1 MRKGEIFFENLNFRK
16 LNPKATSPLLVDH
29 PSQLAQPRGGLAC
42 PYESHH
48 GSGDSFFSRH
58 FGGVFHIFF
67 ANITFDQYTVYVSGS
82 DYVKTNYSGND
93 VRFVI
98 NSFKL

>member
-1 MRKGEIFFENLNFRK
+1 MRLLFFENLNI
-16 LNPKATSPLLVDH
+16 LNLYLQATSPLLVDH
-29 PSQLAQPRGGLAC
+29 PPQLAQPRGGLAC
-42 PYESHH
+42 SHESHH

-67 ANITFDQYTVYVSGS
+67 ANITSDQYTVYVSGS

-93 VRFVI
+93 VRFAI